1 MSSSHVKSSEKTGAW
16 TWIKERASA
25 IVLVPLMLWALV
37 AGATVPGLDHAQ
49 ALAWLAMPTNAMLLA
64 VGLLVAVY
72 HLHLGIRV
80 VIEDYVHGSTG
91 KLALMLNLLGC
102 LALAG
107 AGLAFIILIALAQA
121 PAGA

>member
-1 MSSSHVKSSEKTGAW
+1 MSSTHVKTSEKTGAW

-25 IVLVPLMLWALV
+25 LILAPLMLWALV
-37 AGATVPGLDHAQ
+37 AGATLAGMDHGQ
-49 ALAWLAMPTNAMLLA
+49 ALTWMAQPMNAMLMA

-80 VIEDYVHGSTG
+80 IIEDYLHGASG

-107 AGLAFIILIALAQA
+107 AGLVFIILIALAQA

>member
-1 MSSSHVKSSEKTGAW
+1 MTSVHVKASEKTGAW

-25 IVLVPLMLWALV
+25 LVLIPLMLWALV
-37 AGATVPGLDHAQ
+37 AGATVAGLDHGQ
-49 ALAWLAMPTNAMLLA
+49 TLAWVAQPLNTTLLA
-64 VGLLVAVY
+64 LGLLVGVY

-80 VIEDYVHGSTG
+80 IIEDYLHGPTG
-91 KLALMLNLLGC
+91 KLALTLNLLAC

-107 AGLAFIILIALAQA
+107 AGLAFLILIALAQA

>member
-1 MSSSHVKSSEKTGAW
+1 MSSTHVKSSEKTGAW

-25 IVLVPLMLWALV
+25 LVLVPLMLWALV
-37 AGATVPGLDHAQ
+37 AGATLAGLDYAQ
-49 ALAWLAMPTNAMLLA
+49 ALGWLAQPTNAMLMA

-80 VIEDYVHGSTG
+80 IIEDYLHGSAG

-102 LALAG
+102 LALA
-107 AGLAFIILIALAQA
+107 ATGLVFIILIALAQA
-121 PAGA
+121 PTGA

>member
-1 MSSSHVKSSEKTGAW
+1 MSSTHVKSSEKTGAW

-25 IVLVPLMLWALV
+25 LVLVPLMLWALV
-37 AGATVPGLDHAQ
+37 AGATLAGLDYAQ
-49 ALAWLAMPTNAMLLA
+49 ALGWLAQPTNAMLMA

-80 VIEDYVHGSTG
+80 IVEDYVHGSAG

-107 AGLAFIILIALAQA
+107 AGLTFIILIALAQA

>member
-25 IVLVPLMLWALV
+25 IMLVPLMLWALV

-80 VIEDYVHGSTG
+80 IIEDYVHGSAG
-91 KLALMLNLLGC
+91 KLALMFNLLGC

>member
-1 MSSSHVKSSEKTGAW
+1 MSSTHVKSSEKTGAW

-25 IVLVPLMLWALV
+25 LVLVPLMLWALV
-37 AGATVPGLDHAQ
+37 AGATLAGLDYAQ
-49 ALAWLAMPTNAMLLA
+49 ALGWLAQPTNAMLMA

-80 VIEDYVHGSTG
+80 IVEDYVHGSAG

-107 AGLAFIILIALAQA
+107 AGLVFIILIALAQA

>member
-1 MSSSHVKSSEKTGAW
+1 MPILAKTFLFLGSVGMLLAVALGAFGAHALKKTLAPDLMAVYETAVNYHVYH
-16 TWIKERASA
+16 
-25 IVLVPLMLWALV
+25 AL
-37 AGATVPGLDHAQ
+37 G
-49 ALAWLAMPTNAMLLA
+49 LLA

-72 HLHLGIRV
+72 HLHLGIRAI
-80 VIEDYVHGSTG
+80 IEDYVHGSTG

>member
-1 MSSSHVKSSEKTGAW
+1 MSSIHVKASEKTGAW

-25 IVLVPLMLWALV
+25 LILAPLMLWALV
-37 AGATVPGLDHAQ
+37 AGATLAGLDHAQ
-49 ALAWLAMPTNAMLLA
+49 ALTWMAQPMNAMLMA

-80 VIEDYVHGSTG
+80 IIEDYLHGPTG

-102 LALAG
+102 LVLAV
-107 AGLAFIILIALAQA
+107 AGLAYIILIALAQA
-121 PAGA
+121 PTGA

>member
-1 MSSSHVKSSEKTGAW
+1 MSSSHVKTSEKTGAW

-25 IVLVPLMLWALV
+25 LVLVPLMLWALV
-37 AGATVPGLDHAQ
+37 AGATLAGLDHAQ
-49 ALAWLAMPTNAMLLA
+49 ALTWMAQPMNAMLMA
-64 VGLLVAVY
+64 VGLLIAVY

-80 VIEDYVHGSTG
+80 IIEDYLHGSTG
-91 KLALMLNLLGC
+91 KLVLMLNLLGC

>member
-1 MSSSHVKSSEKTGAW
+1 MSSTHVKTSEKTGAW

-25 IVLVPLMLWALV
+25 LILAPLMLWALV
-37 AGATVPGLDHAQ
+37 AGATLAGLDHAQ
-49 ALAWLAMPTNAMLLA
+49 ALTWMAQPMNAMLMA

-80 VIEDYVHGSTG
+80 IIEDYLHGSAG

-102 LALAG
+102 LVLAV
-107 AGLAFIILIALAQA
+107 AGLAYVILIALSQA
-121 PAGA
+121 PTGA